1 VGTAARKSTRR
12 VAPSSDVPNDAT
24 GGVTGL
30 GDFEHNPYTVEG
42 EIERIGAF
50 AAGARRAEGWK
61 GRLAMVLLLAIFVLP
76 VLTGLLVN
84 LLS

>member
-1 VGTAARKSTRR
+1 MGAADRKTTRR
-12 VAPSSDVPNDAT
+12 VTPATDVPGAAT

-30 GDFEHNPYTVEG
+30 GDFEHNQYTVEG

-61 GRLAMVLLLAIFVLP
+61 GKLALFLLLAIFVLP
-76 VLTGLLVN
+76 VLIGLLVN
-84 LLS
+84 LVG

>member
-1 VGTAARKSTRR
+1 MGAAERKSTRR
-12 VAPSSDVPNDAT
+12 VEPAGDVPGAAT

-30 GDFEHNPYTVEG
+30 GDFEHGQYTVEG

-61 GRLAMVLLLAIFVLP
+61 GRLALYLLLAILVLP
-76 VLTGLLVN
+76 VVVGLVVN
-84 LLS
+84 LVG